1 MQRVATFDNNL
12 AHISVKYFGFIY
24 KDFHFANKNGKS
36 TNFIANH
43 ISS

>member
-12 AHISVKYFGFIY
+12 AHISVKYIGFIY
-24 KDFHFANKNGKS
+24 RDFHFTDQNGKS
-36 TNFIANH
+36 TNFTTNH